1 MWNTVAV
8 CGAPHIHLHCL
19 TKGLQEPGGEG
30 LGLRLIP
37 SGRIGEEAQAVPG
50 VKVSLQGPNRSP
62 AHIPAGCLTRCHE
75 SRSSGWLCKCEEDH
89 QDPRETQGLVDA
101 QLSGAEEEEAIS
113 PSSSPSV
120 PFLGTLEEV
129 AVAAA
134 LSPPQGPKSA
144 RPSSSAMAATP
155 WNQSGGDGYS
165 SQDEE
170 GPSTWEDP
178 GDADSS
184 LQDTLSLK
192 FTDLVGFLLLKYRTK
207 EPTTKAETLN
217 TVLRDYQDHFP
228 VIFRQASERMN
239 LIFGIDVK
247 EVDPS
252 DHAYVLVTTLG
263 LTYDGM
269 LSGEQSMPKTGL
281 LVMLLGVILLE
292 GDCAPEEDVWEA
304 LSVMGVRAGRE
315 HFIYRE
321 PRELLTHVWVQEQY
335 VEYRQVPS
343 SNPARYESLWG
354 PRAHAE
360 TSKMKVLE
368 YLLRVSSRDPNP
380 FLHLCEEAVSD
391 EEGAPEPEGG
401 QARGRPMPSTF
412 SCWA

>member
-1 MWNTVAV
+1 MNL
-8 CGAPHIHLHCL
+8 GRM
-19 TKGLQEPGGEG
+19 GE
-30 LGLRLIP
+30 
-37 SGRIGEEAQAVPG
+37 
-50 VKVSLQGPNRSP
+50 
-62 AHIPAGCLTRCHE
+62 
-75 SRSSGWLCKCEEDH
+75 LCKREEDH
-89 QDPRETQGLVDA
+89 QDPREAQGLVDA

-129 AVAAA
+129 AVAATT
-134 LSPPQGPKSA
+134 SPEQGHPSA
-144 RPSSSAMAATP
+144 QTLPTAMAATP
-155 WNQSGGDGYS
+155 WSQSRDNGS
-165 SQDEE
+165 SIQDEE
-170 GPSTWEDP
+170 GPRVWEDP
-178 GDADSS
+178 GDANSS
-184 LQDTLSLK
+184 LQDALRLK
-192 FTDLVGFLLLKYRTK
+192 VSDLVGFLLLKYRTK
-207 EPTTKAETLN
+207 EPTTKAEMLN

-228 VIFRQASERMN
+228 VIFRQASEHMQ
-239 LIFGIDVK
+239 LVFGIDVK

-252 DHAYVLVTTLG
+252 DHSYVLVTTLG

-281 LVMLLGVILLE
+281 LVMLLGVIHLQ
-292 GDCAPEEDVWEA
+292 GDCVPEEDVWEA

-315 HFIYRE
+315 HFIYGE
-321 PRELLTHVWVQEQY
+321 PRELITKVWVQEQY

-343 SNPARYESLWG
+343 SDPARYEFLWG

-368 YLLRVSSRDPNP
+368 YFLRVSSRDPNP
-380 FLHLCEEAVSD
+380 FLQLCEEAVSD

>member
-1 MWNTVAV
+1 
-8 CGAPHIHLHCL
+8 
-19 TKGLQEPGGEG
+19 
-30 LGLRLIP
+30 
-37 SGRIGEEAQAVPG
+37 
-50 VKVSLQGPNRSP
+50 
-62 AHIPAGCLTRCHE
+62 
-75 SRSSGWLCKCEEDH
+75 
-89 QDPRETQGLVDA
+89 
-101 QLSGAEEEEAIS
+101 
-113 PSSSPSV
+113 
-120 PFLGTLEEV
+120 
-129 AVAAA
+129 
-134 LSPPQGPKSA
+134 
-144 RPSSSAMAATP
+144 MAATP

-228 VIFRQASERMN
+228 VIFRQASEHMQ
-239 LIFGIDVK
+239 LVFGIDVK

-281 LVMLLGVILLE
+281 LVMLLGVIHLQ

-315 HFIYRE
+315 HFIYGE
-321 PRELLTHVWVQEQY
+321 PRELITKVWVREQY

-343 SNPARYESLWG
+343 SDPAPYESLWG

-412 SCWA
+412 SQEGPVSVMGTQG

>member
-1 MWNTVAV
+1 MTL
-8 CGAPHIHLHCL
+8 GRM
-19 TKGLQEPGGEG
+19 GE
-30 LGLRLIP
+30 
-37 SGRIGEEAQAVPG
+37 
-50 VKVSLQGPNRSP
+50 
-62 AHIPAGCLTRCHE
+62 
-75 SRSSGWLCKCEEDH
+75 LCKREEDH
-89 QDPRETQGLVDA
+89 QDPREAQGLVDA

-120 PFLGTLEEV
+120 PFLSTLEEV
-129 AVAAA
+129 AAAVTR
-134 LSPPQGPKSA
+134 SPDQGSQSA
-144 RPSSSAMAATP
+144 WPSPTAMAATP
-155 WNQSGGDGYS
+155 WSQYGDNGSS

-170 GPSTWEDP
+170 GPNAWEDP
-178 GDADSS
+178 GDTDSS
-184 LQDTLSLK
+184 LQDALRLK
-192 FTDLVGFLLLKYRTK
+192 VTDLVGFLLLKYRTK
-207 EPTTKAETLN
+207 EPTTKAEMLN

-228 VIFRQASERMN
+228 VIFSEASECMQ
-239 LIFGIDVK
+239 LVFGVDVK

-269 LSGEQSMPKTGL
+269 LRGEQIMPRTGL
-281 LVMLLGVILLE
+281 LAMLLGVILLE
-292 GDCAPEEDVWEA
+292 GNCPPEEGIWEA

-315 HFIYRE
+315 HFIYGE

-343 SNPARYESLWG
+343 SDPACYKFLWH

-368 YLLRVSSRDPNP
+368 YLLRVSSRDPSP

-391 EEGAPEPEGG
+391 EEEAPEPEGS
-401 QARGRPMPSTF
+401 QARSRPTSSSF